1 LLFLAAGTWSLCRFF
16 GDLIGGQVMLL
27 VVLFPIR
34 LIVAELTCRCW
45 FWQHYRMILG
55 IRDGGQAPILQPVK
69 RHRHGGRASYIF
81 GAAPTAQPAIT

>member
-1 LLFLAAGTWSLCRFF
+1 MVSMPVFWRSYWRVGDVVGWRF
-16 GDLIGGQVMLL
+16 
-27 VVLFPIR
+27 FPIR
-34 LIVAELTCRCW
+34 LIVAVLTCRCW

>member
-1 LLFLAAGTWSLCRFF
+1 MICCFWRLAHGLYAGFF

-45 FWQHYRMILG
+45 FWLH
-55 IRDGGQAPILQPVK
+55 
-69 RHRHGGRASYIF
+69 
-81 GAAPTAQPAIT
+81 